1 MTYRGKI
8 KENREN
14 ASDDERTELSTN
26 SDHNSN
32 QHEEV
37 TPSPTSNSPGQ
48 VFGPGAA
55 SGLNLGKFEILG
67 EKYSCNY
74 QVQSHNWAS
83 FFSPARSNR
92 DKAFYSKRDKKS
104 LMFRPLI
111 LILLYVISYS

>member
-104 LMFRPLI
+104 LMFRP
-111 LILLYVISYS
+111 

>member
-1 MTYRGKI
+1 MTYREKI

-67 EKYSCNY
+67 ENVAVITKFK
-74 QVQSHNWAS
+74 VIIGLRFSH
-83 FFSPARSNR
+83 RR
-92 DKAFYSKRDKKS
+92 DLTEIRLFIQREIKS
-104 LMFRPLI
+104 LMFRP
-111 LILLYVISYS
+111 